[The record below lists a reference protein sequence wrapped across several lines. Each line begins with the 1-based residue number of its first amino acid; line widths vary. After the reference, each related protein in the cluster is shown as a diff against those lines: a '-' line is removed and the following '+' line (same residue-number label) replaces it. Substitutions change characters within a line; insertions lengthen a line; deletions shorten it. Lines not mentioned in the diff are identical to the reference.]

1 MFESIKTLFHSYQQS
16 ILLNAINEFNE
27 AHHDGYKVEYS
38 IYPNGSATIKVNPD
52 MYSTQAVVFYTKGPK
67 GITAYPTNFHFF
79 KAMPCVWSH
88 SVKRWIINAG
98 THLFDSGDMKLM
110 PLSEYFNMLPGLM
123 EKWYELYH
131 AAHKYD
137 NPRIVLVD
145 GVPEFYL
152 YNMQIRNIFCTLEYD
167 MNKDPEYLEYVRK
180 VIDIEIANKKCS
192 RGNPETV
199 GLTDKTTISVWAPES
214 YKRMKTQIDSEIAQ
228 RMERA
233 FEELD
238 RHRAA
243 HQNRVEYEQ
252 RLSTFIQDADRHF
265 RKKHT

>member
-1 MFESIKTLFHSYQQS
+1 MFESIKKLFHSYQQS
-16 ILLNAINEFNE
+16 ILLNTINEFNE
-27 AHHDGYKVEYS
+27 AHREGYKVGTC

-52 MYSTQAVVFYTKGPK
+52 MYSTNTKVFYKNGSK
-67 GITAYPTNFHFF
+67 GIPSYSAEFHFF
-79 KAMPCVWSH
+79 KAMPCVWSR
-88 SVKRWIINAG
+88 SSQCWIINAG
-98 THLFDSGDMKLM
+98 DHLFDSGDMKLM
-110 PLSEYFNMLPGLM
+110 PLSEYLNMLPGFM
-123 EKWYELYH
+123 EKWHELYH

-137 NPRIVLVD
+137 SAYIVLVD

-152 YNMQIRNIFCTLEYD
+152 SDMQVRNLFCVLEYD
-167 MNKDPEYLEYVRK
+167 MNKDPDYLEYVRK

-199 GLTDKTTISVWAPES
+199 GLTDTTTISVWTPES